1 MTQVFLSR
9 FYKFFFLVVNIYLLV
24 GCNGMGGQ
32 ALVFNNADQ
41 KLEVIDIETGDQEA
55 SYRVENA
62 IRNPLIIQGQ
72 GRIISLT
79 EPFGESEHII
89 NLDTGYVTYSSNT
102 VGTIVISEDSKF
114 YFEIVD
120 SEHKQLYF
128 ESSEGKKK
136 LSLVRSLKVPSGHV
150 VGSEFVSWFIRS
162 EHRLI
167 VYDVKGNLFTY
178 VPLNCRDAIF
188 LGEEDKIF
196 CLTES
201 GEASMFDKSG
211 SLLEVVSGIGVED
224 GILSLSYDKS
234 QIYLRRV
241 SLALNMERFMR
252 EVVDVY
258 TYSTKENKL
267 SLVGESVVSHGI
279 GFNILV
285 DNQRGHNQRGQAH

>member
-1 MTQVFLSR
+1 MISLIMS
-9 FYKFFFLVVNIYLLV
+9 ISLLV
-24 GCNGMGGQ
+24 GCKGMGGSV
-32 ALVFNNADQ
+32 LVFNNADQ
-41 KLEVIDIETGDQEA
+41 KLEILDIETGDQEV
-55 SYRVENA
+55 SYSVSKA
-62 IRNPLIIQGQ
+62 IRNPLIMQGQ
-72 GRIISLT
+72 GRVISLT

-89 NLDTGYVTYSSNT
+89 HLDTGAVAYSGNT
-102 VGTIVISEDSKF
+102 VGTIVISEANKF
-114 YFEIVD
+114 YFETVD

-136 LSLVRSLKVPSGHV
+136 LSLIRSLKVPQGHV
-150 VGSEFVSWFIRS
+150 IGSEFVSWFIRS

-167 VYDVKGNLFTY
+167 VFDVKGNLFTS
-178 VPLNCRDAIF
+178 VPLDCRDAIF
-188 LGEEDKIF
+188 LGEVGNIF

-201 GEASMFDKSG
+201 GGAAMFDKSG

-234 QIYLRRV
+234 EIYLRRI

-258 TYSTKENKL
+258 AYSTKENHL
-267 SLVGESVVSHGI
+267 SLVGESVVSHGV

-285 DNQRGHNQRGQAH
+285 DK